1 MTNVIE
7 RELCQAWGLP
17 VPYYCQ
23 PKPADQEELPLTK
36 AS

>member
-1 MTNVIE
+1 MTQVIE

-23 PKPADQEELPLTK
+23 AKPLIRR
-36 AS
+36 SCR